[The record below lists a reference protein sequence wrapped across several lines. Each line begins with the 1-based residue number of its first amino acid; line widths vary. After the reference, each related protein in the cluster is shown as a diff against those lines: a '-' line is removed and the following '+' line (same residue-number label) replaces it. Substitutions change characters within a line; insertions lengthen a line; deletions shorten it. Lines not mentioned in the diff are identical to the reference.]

1 MQTDSADLG
10 AALLLRLPSLLK
22 EQITRVAREHDRT
35 TVGEIRAVL
44 RAHVSRESREPA
56 SDRTAAR
63 SVAR

>member
-1 MQTDSADLG
+1 MQTDSADLS

-22 EQITRVAREHDRT
+22 QQITRVAREHDRT
-35 TVGEIRAVL
+35 TVREIRALL

>member
-1 MQTDSADLG
+1 MQTDISDLSA
-10 AALLLRLPSLLK
+10 AVLLRLPSLLK

-63 SVAR
+63 SAAR